1 MFFFLSVYSKNWLRF
16 FGQLVTNARS
26 INVIF
31 QKYPPMEKKTFR
43 NFCRILELSTY
54 FWLFLNILVIKICS
68 SNEKKKIFMRA
79 LSSVK
84 WPVKKTAP
92 KLNLKTLVTY
102 LDIPKLL
109 TIDNAH

>member
-26 INVIF
+26 IIVIF

-68 SNEKKKIFMRA
+68 SSQQRKKKIFMRA
-79 LSSVK
+79 LSSLK

-92 KLNLKTLVTY
+92 KLYCKR
-102 LDIPKLL
+102 I
-109 TIDNAH
+109 